1 MATIGR
7 ARAVAMM
14 GPLKLWGLVA
24 WLVWA
29 LVHLWYLVGFR
40 NRLAVFTNWIWAYV
54 ISRHGARVITGRT
67 GARQPPAHDL
77 SSDGHGTSATT
88 PKTRP

>member
-7 ARAVAMM
+7 ARAVAML
-14 GPLKLWGLVA
+14 GPLRLWGLVA
-24 WLVWA
+24 WLLWA

-54 ISRHGARVITGRT
+54 VSRHGARVITGASRD
-67 GARQPPAHDL
+67 Q
-77 SSDGHGTSATT
+77 STSATPST
-88 PKTRP
+88 NP